1 MSIVAWAT
9 GVFATHS
16 RSVYLQAITLR
27 QEVRQQGNASAAPQQ
42 VGWQRSPE
50 PGKLVFIRRRGLPP
64 ASAGLGQSLPLWRHR
79 LAASNSRVAMMRQHI
94 AQHTVDFMAGVA
106 GGQQRL
112 ATGDLLA
119 HAGEMAKI
127 AIAEGMVQQFAAL
140 LGAGRG
146 RTDDM
151 QYRNMFRIA
160 TRNAVQR
167 AQFADAVK
175 VVSSAPAPLMRA

>member
-1 MSIVAWAT
+1 M
-9 GVFATHS
+9 FA
-16 RSVYLQAITLR
+16 
-27 QEVRQQGNASAAPQQ
+27 
-42 VGWQRSPE
+42 E
-50 PGKLVFIRRRGLPP
+50 PGKLVFIRRSGLHQQ
-64 ASAGLGQSLPLWRHR
+64 ALGWGNRCRSGDIGWQHQIAG
-79 LAASNSRVAMMRQHI
+79 AMMRQHI

-106 GGQQRL
+106 GGQQRT

-167 AQFADAVK
+167 AQFADAVSGQQRTGSFDARIA
-175 VVSSAPAPLMRA
+175 VSGICRIQLVGAADPPQGAVRDDAIEKL